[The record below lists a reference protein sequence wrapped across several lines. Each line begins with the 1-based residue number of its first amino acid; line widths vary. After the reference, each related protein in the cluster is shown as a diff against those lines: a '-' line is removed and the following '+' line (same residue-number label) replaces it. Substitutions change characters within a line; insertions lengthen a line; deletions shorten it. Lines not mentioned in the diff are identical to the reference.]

1 MSQVT
6 ITLNGKSVTVP
17 RAVAESQIAK
27 AEAAIA
33 AMQPI
38 REQTCNRHS
47 SDAECA
53 KAQVEQDAR
62 RAQYQALIASCRAA
76 LEA

>member
-17 RAVAESQIAK
+17 RAVAESQILK

-38 REQTCNRHS
+38 REQVCNRNA
-47 SDAECA
+47 SDDECA
-53 KAQVEQDAR
+53 KAQAEQDAR
-62 RAQYQALIASCRAA
+62 RAQYQALIESCRTA
-76 LEA
+76 LGA